1 MTPVRLLVTP
11 GGPLS
16 GEIRVAADKSISHRA
31 VILGAIATGTS
42 RIQNLLEG
50 EDVRAT
56 VGAFRQMG
64 VSIEKTGA
72 GGYVIEG
79 VGLHGLQPPPAAL
92 DMGNSGTAFRLVAG
106 LLCGQRWP
114 STLVGDASLSARPMG
129 RIIEPLMRM
138 GAVID
143 AAHHTP
149 PLTISPAS
157 RLPAPSLRGI
167 DYAMP
172 VASAQV
178 KSSLLLA
185 GLYAEGVTSVTEPW
199 PTRDHTERMLAGFGY
214 PVTSEKGR
222 AEKGKAG
229 PRISP
234 RISLTG
240 GGELRG
246 CEIRVPADLSSAAF
260 FLVGAS
266 IVRGSDVLLRRVGVN
281 PSRNGVLAILK
292 KMGADIELRDPA
304 TVGGEPVADL
314 RVRAADLRGCRI
326 DGGDVAAAIDEI
338 PAIAVAAACA
348 RGTTEIRDA
357 GELRFK
363 ESDRIRSVVAGLRAL
378 GVVAE
383 EHADGLTITGGVIKG
398 GRVESHGDH
407 RIAMAFAVAGGAAE
421 APVEVLDCENIATS
435 FPDFCRVA
443 NDAGMAIQIA

>member
-1 MTPVRLLVTP
+1 MRLLVTP
-11 GGPLS
+11 GGPLG

-143 AAHHTP
+143 AVNHTP
-149 PLTISPAS
+149 PLTISPAP

-214 PVTSEKGR
+214 PVTIEKGGAEKGR
-222 AEKGKAG
+222 AA
-229 PRISP
+229 PRVSP

-240 GGELRG
+240 GGELRA

-292 KMGADIELRDPA
+292 KMGADIELCDPA

-326 DGGDVAAAIDEI
+326 GGGDVAAAIDEI

-348 RGTTEIRDA
+348 RGTTEIYDA

-363 ESDRIRSVVAGLRAL
+363 ESDRIRSVVAGLQAI
-378 GVVAE
+378 GVAVE
-383 EHADGLTITGGVIKG
+383 ERADGLTITGGVIKG

-421 APVEVLDCENIATS
+421 APVEVRDCENIATS

-443 NDAGMAIQIA
+443 NDAGLAIQTA

>member
-72 GGYVIEG
+72 GAYLIEG

-149 PLTISPAS
+149 PLTISPAPQ
-157 RLPAPSLRGI
+157 LHTLGLRGI

-222 AEKGKAG
+222 TEKGKAG

-240 GGELRG
+240 GGELRA

-266 IVRGSDVLLRRVGVN
+266 IMRGSDVLLRRVGVN

-292 KMGADIELRDPA
+292 KMGADIELRDPT

-348 RGTTEIRDA
+348 GGTTEIRDA

-363 ESDRIRSVVAGLRAL
+363 ESDRIRSVVAGLRAI
-378 GVVAE
+378 GVAVE
-383 EHADGLTITGGVIKG
+383 EHADGLSITGGVIKG
-398 GRVESHGDH
+398 GRVESRGDH

-443 NDAGMAIQIA
+443 NDAGLAIQIA

>member
-1 MTPVRLLVTP
+1 
-11 GGPLS
+11 
-16 GEIRVAADKSISHRA
+16 
-31 VILGAIATGTS
+31 
-42 RIQNLLEG
+42 
-50 EDVRAT
+50 
-56 VGAFRQMG
+56 
-64 VSIEKTGA
+64 
-72 GGYVIEG
+72 
-79 VGLHGLQPPPAAL
+79 
-92 DMGNSGTAFRLVAG
+92 
-106 LLCGQRWP
+106 
-114 STLVGDASLSARPMG
+114 
-129 RIIEPLMRM
+129 MRM

-149 PLTISPAS
+149 PLTISPAL

-214 PVTSEKGR
+214 PVTI
-222 AEKGKAG
+222 EKGKVG

-348 RGTTEIRDA
+348 HGTTEIRDA

-378 GVVAE
+378 GVAAE
-383 EHADGLTITGGVIKG
+383 ERADGLTITGGVIKG

-443 NDAGMAIQIA
+443 NDAGLAIHTA

>member
-1 MTPVRLLVTP
+1 MRLLVTP
-11 GGPLS
+11 GGPLG

-72 GGYVIEG
+72 GVYAIEG
-79 VGLHGLQPPPAAL
+79 VGLHGLQPPPATL
-92 DMGNSGTAFRLVAG
+92 DMGNSGTAFRLLAG

-114 STLVGDASLSARPMG
+114 STLVGDASLSTRPMG

-149 PLTISPAS
+149 PLTISPAP

-229 PRISP
+229 PKISP

-266 IVRGSDVLLRRVGVN
+266 IVRDSDVLLRRVGVN

-292 KMGADIELRDPA
+292 KMGADIELRDPT

-363 ESDRIRSVVAGLRAL
+363 ESDRICCVVAGLRAL
-378 GVVAE
+378 GVAVE

-398 GRVESHGDH
+398 GRVESRGDH

-443 NDAGMAIQIA
+443 NDAGLAIQAA

>member
-11 GGPLS
+11 GGPLG

-79 VGLHGLQPPPAAL
+79 VGLHGLQPPAAAL

-149 PLTISPAS
+149 PLTISPAP

-199 PTRDHTERMLAGFGY
+199 PTRDHTERMLAGVGY
-214 PVTSEKGR
+214 PVTI
-222 AEKGKAG
+222 EKGKVG

-240 GGELRG
+240 GGELHG
-246 CEIRVPADLSSAAF
+246 CEIQVPADLSSAAF

-266 IVRGSDVLLRRVGVN
+266 IVRGSDLLLRRVGVN

-292 KMGADIELRDPA
+292 KMGADIELCDPA

-348 RGTTEIRDA
+348 HGTTEIRDA
-357 GELRFK
+357 AELRFK

-378 GVVAE
+378 GVAAE

-443 NDAGMAIQIA
+443 NDAGLAIQTA